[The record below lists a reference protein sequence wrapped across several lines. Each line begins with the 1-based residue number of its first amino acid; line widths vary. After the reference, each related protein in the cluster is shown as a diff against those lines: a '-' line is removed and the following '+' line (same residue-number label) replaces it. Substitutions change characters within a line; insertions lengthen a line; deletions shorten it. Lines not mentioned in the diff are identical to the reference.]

1 MIRAGR
7 AGLVQTMADL
17 AAAQRP
23 KPIPLGTFRNNK
35 MHLREGHPAPISSPG
50 AKTLLWDAEQTS
62 AFHAGEPIPDIADK
76 DADEDL
82 LDRQEAAAELG
93 VTPRT
98 WNSYRYDPRISE
110 HTVLV
115 PKRALGD
122 DGPQVEHWPRGVIR
136 AFKADRPG
144 KGQSPRAGRPEGSGD
159 MVPRDQIV
167 PRITELLDA
176 DPAVTAA
183 AVVDE
188 LGVAMTTATRCL
200 AQLRGRRITE
210 LLEADPALSL
220 DSAATRLGYPV
231 ITRRRA
237 IAAAQDEQR
246 RRAVQPYLQGV
257 RDALTEA
264 GAAEADEVEVLQV
277 GDHLAAAILLH
288 PEQPAQALVWS
299 ERYGWRTA
307 TSRRH
312 PIGKETAPEGEG
324 IRYLSTEVQP
334 MPADVLEALADRR
347 RGRKRP

>member
-7 AGLVQTMADL
+7 AGRVQTMADL
-17 AAAQRP
+17 AAAHLP
-23 KPIPLGTFRNNK
+23 KPIRLGTFRNNK
-35 MHLREGHPAPISSPG
+35 LHLREGHPVPISSPG

-62 AFHAGEPIPDIADK
+62 AFNAGEPVPDITGEDS
-76 DADEDL
+76 DEDL

-98 WNSYRYDPRISE
+98 WNSYRYDPRIAE

-115 PKRALGD
+115 PERAPGD
-122 DGPQVEHWPRGVIR
+122 DGPQVEHWPRGFIR
-136 AFKADRPG
+136 AFKAGRPD
-144 KGQSPRAGRPEGSGD
+144 KGQSPQSGRPEGSGD

-188 LGVAMTTATRCL
+188 LSVAISTAMRCL
-200 AQLRGRRITE
+200 AQLRGRRIAD
-210 LLEADPALSL
+210 LVEADPALSL
-220 DSAATRLGYPV
+220 DAAAARLGYPA

-246 RRAVQPYLQGV
+246 RRAIRPYLQGV
-257 RDALTEA
+257 ADALADA
-264 GAAEADEVEVLQV
+264 GAAQAGEVEVLHV
-277 GDHLAAAILLH
+277 GDRLAAAILLH
-288 PEQPAQALVWS
+288 PEQPAQALVWDV
-299 ERYGWRTA
+299 RYGWRTA

-312 PIGKETAPEGEG
+312 PIGKDPAPEGDG
-324 IRYLSTEVQP
+324 IRYLSTDVQP
-334 MPADVLEALADRR
+334 KPADVLDALADRR